1 MYTYLSNAFS
11 IQMLDGD
18 VTVSFAR
25 ISAEEAREILSYGF
39 TSAIGHPDTANV
51 VSGILRIPVPVN
63 RISVKLGNDDRL
75 IVAQY
80 VGPRLPEGATELP
93 SGARIE
99 FYKVVLSK

>member
-1 MYTYLSNAFS
+1 MKYLSNAFS

-18 VTVSFAR
+18 ATVSFAR
-25 ISAEEAREILSYGF
+25 ISAEEATQILSYGF

-51 VSGILRIPVPVN
+51 VSGLLRVPVPVN
-63 RISVKLGNDDRL
+63 RISVKLSKDDVL

-80 VGPRLPEGATELP
+80 IGPRLPEGATELP

-99 FYKVVLSK
+99 FYRVSLVK